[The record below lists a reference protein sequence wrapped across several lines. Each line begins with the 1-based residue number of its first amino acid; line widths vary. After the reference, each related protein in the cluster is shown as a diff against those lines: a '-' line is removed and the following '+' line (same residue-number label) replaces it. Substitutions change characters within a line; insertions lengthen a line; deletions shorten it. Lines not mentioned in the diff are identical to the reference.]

1 MSKKRFLFILK
12 HLTFGYI
19 ETGQEI
25 WEKDRFAA
33 FLEFFENFGL
43 QCQKMLVPKFYLAV
57 DETFYSMRTRVLFKQ
72 FNPSKPAK
80 FGKVSMQP
88 VIPTL
93 LSLLCSVGRWTV
105 LHQRYQ

>member
-43 QCQKMLVPKFYLAV
+43 QCQKMLVPNF
-57 DETFYSMRTRVLFKQ
+57 
-72 FNPSKPAK
+72 
-80 FGKVSMQP
+80 
-88 VIPTL
+88 
-93 LSLLCSVGRWTV
+93 
-105 LHQRYQ
+105 